1 MENSNVEKKFKTPI
15 ILVSIIIPVAVVL
28 LFSIRLKDF
37 GINVEPLTFLPPIYA
52 AINGITAVLLV
63 SAVIAIKNGNRAIH
77 ERLMKLAILC
87 SVVFLMMYV
96 AYHMTTESTKYGGE
110 GMIRYVYYF
119 FLITHVVLSVA
130 VIPLVLF
137 TYVKALAGQFENHKK
152 LAKITFPLWLYI
164 AVTGVVV
171 YLMIAP
177 YYAN

>member
-87 SVVFLMMYV
+87 SVVFLLMYV

>member
-1 MENSNVEKKFKTPI
+1 
-15 ILVSIIIPVAVVL
+15 
-28 LFSIRLKDF
+28 
-37 GINVEPLTFLPPIYA
+37 
-52 AINGITAVLLV
+52 
-63 SAVIAIKNGNRAIH
+63 
-77 ERLMKLAILC
+77 
-87 SVVFLMMYV
+87 
-96 AYHMTTESTKYGGE
+96 MTTESTKYGGE
-110 GMIRYVYYF
+110 GTIRYVYYF